1 VTGRRLCASQIALQ
15 AAGLERLRDLE
26 LDDAAYLARSTAWAM
41 EYKRL
46 ASGGELAPIGNQ
58 ILQVRES

>member
-1 VTGRRLCASQIALQ
+1 LQ